1 MIFKS
6 VLHGNAG
13 HSNVNT
19 RFERI
24 AFGIQLQN
32 RPMFGDCVI
41 DQNHVNVVVEGWFLR
56 WSSRSPFQHQLNPML
71 TMSCPD
77 HSSVLAA
84 IAYEDRRRTGGSLKK
99 REVA

>member
-6 VLHGNAG
+6 VFHWNAG
-13 HSNVNT
+13 HPNVNT
-19 RFERI
+19 WFLRI
-24 AFGIQLQN
+24 AFRVEPEN
-32 RPMFGDCVI
+32 RAMLCHGVI
-41 DQNHVNVVVEGWFLR
+41 EQNHVNVVVEGWFLR

-71 TMSCPD
+71 MMSCPD